1 MVEIETNNEAA
12 VQFNAAVKLKKAI
25 SFKNE
30 GKYESAL
37 MSIDE
42 ALNLEENYVD
52 AWLMKGVILG
62 QWGRCNESLKCYDK
76 IIEIDPHCTNAWHL
90 KAATF
95 SMLNRYDQAV
105 DCEVK
110 AIELEPDN
118 MDLYLRL
125 AAFYQKLKKFEG
137 AQKCYEEL
145 LKQKPN
151 NPQIHYL
158 IGISHGNKGD
168 YQKALDSVDQA
179 LGLKA
184 DFTEALIVKGVLLAK
199 LGRNDEAKLLAN
211 KVLEMKKESE
221 KPKPI
226 QSNLPNYFQRSFSAA
241 QNSTE

>member
-1 MVEIETNNEAA
+1 MVESETNNGES
-12 VQFNAAVKLKKAI
+12 VSFNAALKLKNAI
-25 SFKNE
+25 SHKNN

-42 ALNLEENYVD
+42 ALKLQENYVD

-62 QWGRCNESLKCYDK
+62 QWGRCTESLKCYDK
-76 IIEIDPHCTNAWHL
+76 IIEIDPRCANAWHL

-110 AIELEPDN
+110 ATEIEPDN

-125 AAFYQKLKKFEG
+125 AAFYQKLKKFED
-137 AQKCYEEL
+137 AQKCYEAL

-168 YQKALDSVDQA
+168 YQKALDSIDQA
-179 LGLKA
+179 LRLKA

-199 LGRNDEAKLLAN
+199 LGRADEAKLCAE
-211 KVLEMKKESE
+211 KVLEVKNESE
-221 KPKPI
+221 KAKPA
-226 QSNLPNYFQRSFSAA
+226 QSNLPNYFQKDFSAA
-241 QNSTE
+241 QNSTK